1 MASSK
6 EIRAALEAYCDGW
19 RSNDRDAWLALFAD
33 DAVVIDPVGT
43 PAHEGK
49 EAVGAF
55 WDQVRRMGMTM
66 KPEIERIAVCGNE
79 ALLLF
84 RMNSLGANGAG
95 MAVDVA
101 DIFTFDDAG
110 KITSLKAYWDKR
122 CMSQV
127 KPG

>member
-6 EIRAALEAYCDGW
+6 ELCAALEAYCDGW
-19 RSNDRDAWLALFAD
+19 RTGDKEAWLDLFAE
-33 DAVVIDPVGT
+33 DAVLIDPVGT
-43 PAHEGK
+43 PPHEGK
-49 EAVGAF
+49 AAVSAF

-66 KPEIERIAVCGNE
+66 KPEIQRIAVCGTE

-84 RMNSLGANGAG
+84 RMNSLGASGAG

-101 DIFTFDDAG
+101 DIFSFDDAG

-127 KPG
+127 KPA